1 MNEAVKFSGR
11 MLSYSTLTVTSSE
24 VSQIRLALDERQR
37 VAAINMPVVLD
48 ATLKLHLG
56 KLLAIVRDVGLNP
69 IGVHEGHLAE
79 QAPQY
84 KLAVL
89 SKSSSI
95 SSSIK
100 AQPSASKEAPAR
112 AIEKTAEPTTET
124 QTPRG
129 VVVHSGV
136 MRSGQSVTNPDGD
149 LVILNDINAG
159 SEAIAGASL
168 HVYGRGLGRLIAGID
183 GNQDASIYCMH
194 LDPALVSIAG
204 VFCLPEDIPADVLK
218 QPARIHLE
226 KDGALVF
233 TQIHTGLQLKVNQ

>member
-95 SSSIK
+95 SSGAK
-100 AQPSASKEAPAR
+100 AQSVAPIEASARPVDK
-112 AIEKTAEPTTET
+112 TTET
-124 QTPRG
+124 TQTQAALG

-159 SEAIAGASL
+159 SEAIAGANL

-183 GNQDASIYCMH
+183 GNPDASIYCMH